1 MANKTGEHIKLGLFV
16 SAGMLVLILSLYFIG
31 KNQNMFGS
39 TFMLRAHFRNVNGL
53 TAGNNVRFAGIQ
65 AGTVSK
71 ITVLNDT
78 TIEIEL
84 LVQTKLKPHIG
95 SHASVSIGNEGL
107 MGNKV
112 VNIIPSGQLD
122 EEVKEGA
129 LLATQQVPGTDE
141 MLSTLSYTNDNVQTI
156 SQNLI
161 YTVYKLNNSRAL
173 WAILNDTDLPRDIH
187 LSVAHIRST
196 AERLDSI
203 AAILQVIATDT
214 KSGRGVAGALLA
226 NDSVARQLRETINN
240 LSTLSQRTTHL
251 VNNIDSIATHTGK
264 DLQTNGGLAQRLM
277 KDTAMAGHLNRSIIN
292 LENGTAGFNENMEA
306 LKHNF
311 LLKKYF
317 KKQQKAAKKKQ

>member
-78 TIEIEL
+78 TIEIAL

-187 LSVAHIRST
+187 LSVAHIRRT

-317 KKQQKAAKKKQ
+317 RKQQKTAKKKQ